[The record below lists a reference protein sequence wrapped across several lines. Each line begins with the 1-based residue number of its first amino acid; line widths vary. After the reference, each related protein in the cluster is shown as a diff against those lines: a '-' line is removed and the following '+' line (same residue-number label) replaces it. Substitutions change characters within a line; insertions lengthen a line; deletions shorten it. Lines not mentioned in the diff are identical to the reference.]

1 MDKACEDYVERD
13 VLWMGKEMGKGVMNE
28 VGYRNASTYKEMKK
42 CWICLFFLH
51 LNSMPS
57 KLNIIRMHFF
67 SRNSNYLIRYKYIF
81 SL

>member
-42 CWICLFFLH
+42 CWIC
-51 LNSMPS
+51 
-57 KLNIIRMHFF
+57 
-67 SRNSNYLIRYKYIF
+67 IF
-81 SL
+81 SSP